1 MAVVAI
7 VPVDVYSTL
16 NGKKPV
22 ELGIMWNFA
31 YWSTQALTW
40 LVLPFFQYYAEAGDF
55 TVGRKCL
62 TSLKENGILYGSV
75 AAVGIIGIAILLF
88 TRTLS
93 YESLL
98 GLGIGLSNA
107 FGLISSIL
115 LLGYGLVSIPRKL
128 WKSCPEMNLKWCAHR
143 AARHAANVMRS
154 TREMEDV
161 VTIVMANE
169 RQLRRHDPLR
179 KYMDVVLEE
188 LRKESPIS
196 PNDISS
202 NNIDLEGLRAEDLEY
217 NYDRD
222 GLASLRR
229 RMRAAI
235 NEYNGNRALYE
246 RVIIEAF
253 EYEDVMNAR
262 RIHDFSHPPLRRRP
276 LLSGVSSSST
286 SANNN
291 NNSASP
297 NGSSSLMSL
306 EDRMA
311 AAAAAATSSGN
322 SAAAAS
328 HELYYPP
335 NPFHHMIWVYK
346 CRVRQHW
353 HRVAAVILVITSLLI
368 IWAESTIVSPVDIS
382 PLSLMIKRLP
392 QDQFGVQIL
401 TLLPLAY
408 ICACTYAALFSINAF
423 NYNKLIP
430 HATTGAALMQNGTL
444 MSRFAAPTCWN
455 FYHMIRMTSTKAGQT
470 TVFTDKMGNMG
481 DVPAFLSTHLNTY
494 LPLLLGIECI
504 FTALNLW
511 DKICNVCV
519 SSKYKFSSDD
529 VDDELTEKGRLLLQ
543 KEREAVS
550 HGFAIA
556 ETLPVAFFE
565 LRFPEVVGLPKNRY
579 DNKGSIF
586 KRMFNRTDKKGAPA
600 SSSSAAG
607 SGSANAT
614 ASSSGAG
621 STLQSRTGHVPK
633 TAAEAAAAK
642 WLNRDVGGAAEG
654 GGGRG
659 MGYSNGGTATIS
671 SSSNPSSMAAGVGNG
686 GFFGGNT
693 GYTTGMTS
701 TALMD
706 QTTSNKASLLN
717 YHMGGDKSPST
728 LNSSADVLMPV
739 TDSSYGAAAG
749 ASMAMKPSTT
759 SAFGNF
765 FDTVSNLAQGA
776 VSKASAGFGSSGAAT
791 AGGGAGGGGNG
802 VTSSF
807 ELSDGSR
814 FQSGSY
820 FGGEGGGGMGIN
832 NSSNYNNAS
841 SNSYLSGGGGDNGLD
856 NIFAGLGR
864 YP

>member
-1 MAVVAI
+1 MWAFFYFSMFMVSIAIFYLLRRYSSRTVTLGVKTAAAYAWLTSMAVVAI

-311 AAAAAATSSGN
+311 AAAAAAMRSSKLIKEELPFGLALLLLLLADVEEEETPERRGRRRSGGWEKSWIRRAFITSSYSN
-322 SAAAAS
+322 AS
-328 HELYYPP
+328 MMTRSY
-335 NPFHHMIWVYK
+335 N
-346 CRVRQHW
+346 
-353 HRVAAVILVITSLLI
+353 A
-368 IWAESTIVSPVDIS
+368 
-382 PLSLMIKRLP
+382 RLP
-392 QDQFGVQIL
+392 LYSLI
-401 TLLPLAY
+401 
-408 ICACTYAALFSINAF
+408 AA
-423 NYNKLIP
+423 
-430 HATTGAALMQNGTL
+430 
-444 MSRFAAPTCWN
+444 
-455 FYHMIRMTSTKAGQT
+455 RM
-470 TVFTDKMGNMG
+470 
-481 DVPAFLSTHLNTY
+481 
-494 LPLLLGIECI
+494 
-504 FTALNLW
+504 
-511 DKICNVCV
+511 
-519 SSKYKFSSDD
+519 
-529 VDDELTEKGRLLLQ
+529 RRR
-543 KEREAVS
+543 REA
-550 HGFAIA
+550 
-556 ETLPVAFFE
+556 
-565 LRFPEVVGLPKNRY
+565 
-579 DNKGSIF
+579 
-586 KRMFNRTDKKGAPA
+586 
-600 SSSSAAG
+600 
-607 SGSANAT
+607 
-614 ASSSGAG
+614 
-621 STLQSRTGHVPK
+621 
-633 TAAEAAAAK
+633 
-642 WLNRDVGGAAEG
+642 
-654 GGGRG
+654 
-659 MGYSNGGTATIS
+659 
-671 SSSNPSSMAAGVGNG
+671 
-686 GFFGGNT
+686 
-693 GYTTGMTS
+693 
-701 TALMD
+701 
-706 QTTSNKASLLN
+706 
-717 YHMGGDKSPST
+717 
-728 LNSSADVLMPV
+728 
-739 TDSSYGAAAG
+739 
-749 ASMAMKPSTT
+749 KPSR
-759 SAFGNF
+759 S
-765 FDTVSNLAQGA
+765 
-776 VSKASAGFGSSGAAT
+776 
-791 AGGGAGGGGNG
+791 
-802 VTSSF
+802 
-807 ELSDGSR
+807 
-814 FQSGSY
+814 
-820 FGGEGGGGMGIN
+820 
-832 NSSNYNNAS
+832 
-841 SNSYLSGGGGDNGLD
+841 
-856 NIFAGLGR
+856 
-864 YP
+864 